1 MSRPKSRS
9 SENDCGPMQTNP
21 MNSRSPLRTAALTL
35 ALGLTASAG
44 LSRIASAN
52 PAIVV
57 DAATGNVVYA
67 EQATH
72 PWFPASLTKL
82 MTFYVALEAVRD
94 HRINLDTPIV
104 MSARAARAVPS
115 KMGFKPGTE
124 VTLDNALKMM
134 VVKSANDLAIAVAE
148 AVDGSVEAFADDM
161 NATAARLGMRQS
173 HFVNPN
179 GLPNPDHYSS
189 AHDLAIL
196 ARAIH
201 VDFPKEAGWFGLGA
215 LSLGEEIIRNHNDLL
230 GRYPGVDG
238 MKTGFTCAAGFNLI
252 ATAKRDGHRYIAVVM
267 GAPNTRS
274 RMIRTAVLLDRAFD
288 GIDHPETTLK
298 ALDVVGS
305 GTPPDMH
312 SEVCR
317 RRGKALVA
325 YRAQTARLE
334 APLLATKTSAGAAS
348 PFLNAGA
355 GTELAPVAPTIASVH
370 RQVFEPTP
378 VFVGPAAGYQGP
390 IAEAR
395 PANSPVGTPFPP
407 GTKTAAEE
415 PKPDTVATSEPAKT
429 HHHRRH
435 RHAAHRKAVH
445 HHARRKTA
453 HRGKEKAI
461 IVENKAASH
470 AGKAEHEKRK
480 VAVHAEK
487 HKVAGKHHT
496 VARHH
501 AAKKKHAVKHAKK
514 AKAKHVAGRPMQLEG
529 GKIQSTRSPAHE
541 HQ

>member
-9 SENDCGPMQTNP
+9 FEDCCGPMQANP

-44 LSRIASAN
+44 FSSIASAN

-67 EQATH
+67 EQATR

-94 HRINLDTPIV
+94 HRINFDTPIV

-115 KMGFKPGTE
+115 KMGFRPGTE

-179 GLPNPDHYSS
+179 GLPNPEHYSS

-201 VDFPKEAGWFGLGA
+201 VDFPKEAGWFGIGA
-215 LSLGEEIIRNHNDLL
+215 LSLGNEIIPNHNNLL

-252 ATAKRDGHRYIAVVM
+252 ATAKRGGHRYIAVVM

-298 ALDVVGS
+298 TLDVEGS

-312 SEVCR
+312 GEVCR
-317 RRGKALVA
+317 RRGKALIA

-334 APLLATKTSAGAAS
+334 APLLAAKTTAVAAV
-348 PFLNAGA
+348 PFLNTASA
-355 GTELAPVAPTIASVH
+355 TDLTPVAPTIASIH
-370 RQVFEPTP
+370 KPVFQPTP

-415 PKPDTVATSEPAKT
+415 PKPETVATSEPAKA
-429 HHHRRH
+429 HHRHTRH
-435 RHAAHRKAVH
+435 RHAAHSAASH

-453 HRGKEKAI
+453 HRGREKAI
-461 IVENKAASH
+461 IVENKAVSH

-480 VAVHAEK
+480 VAAHAEK
-487 HKVAGKHHT
+487 HSKHH
-496 VARHH
+496 HH
-501 AAKKKHAVKHAKK
+501 AAKKKYVTKHAKK
-514 AKAKHVAGRPMQLEG
+514 ATKKKVAKHVAGRPMQLEG
-529 GKIQSTRSPAHE
+529 GK
-541 HQ
+541 